1 MDLPQNKEE
10 KEQGTVLNALQKGE
24 IFAGLAAVVL
34 IFAIT
39 AANIL
44 LPDKEFSEKENR
56 MLAEKP
62 EIFQSA
68 GRALYEAQRILYGG
82 SVYVARFL
90 DFPAL
95 AVSAADGEQ

>member
-1 MDLPQNKEE
+1 MLHKWMKMYRRMERNVSEPDSGKNRFADRMKAKFPFRRNSFSDAPQNKEE

-44 LPDKEFSEKENR
+44 LPD
-56 MLAEKP
+56 
-62 EIFQSA
+62 
-68 GRALYEAQRILYGG
+68 
-82 SVYVARFL
+82 
-90 DFPAL
+90 
-95 AVSAADGEQ
+95 

>member
-1 MDLPQNKEE
+1 MDHWHFDCGSACLVDLPQNKEE

-62 EIFQSA
+62 EISVVMEAVPGRNSA
-68 GRALYEAQRILYGG
+68 LNA
-82 SVYVARFL
+82 
-90 DFPAL
+90 
-95 AVSAADGEQ
+95 